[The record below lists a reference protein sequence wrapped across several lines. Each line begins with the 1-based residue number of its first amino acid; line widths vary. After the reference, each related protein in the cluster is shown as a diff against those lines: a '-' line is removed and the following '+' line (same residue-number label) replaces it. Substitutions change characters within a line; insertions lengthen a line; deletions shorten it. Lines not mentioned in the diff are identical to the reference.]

1 MRFAAHDKKRV
12 SEGAET
18 TKKNESN
25 RPLRTHTERKVGEA
39 RVGQERG
46 KTNQGKRSERGK
58 VVERSGQTGNK
69 RSDKGDVEK
78 KGRKT
83 SRKRVENEKQ
93 M

>member
-25 RPLRTHTERKVGEA
+25 RPLRTHTERKVGA
-39 RVGQERG
+39 ERG